1 MSDVLLLALLVAA
14 IAIGWLLGRWES
26 GRGRSRPRTGTSS
39 GTLPKDYFVGL
50 NYLLNEQPDRAI
62 ETFTQALEVNSDTV
76 ETHIA
81 LGNLYRSRGEA
92 DRAVRIHQNLL
103 ARPALTPSQSGQ
115 VQLELSRD
123 FLNLGLLDRAERLL
137 LSLQKSQVD
146 DHQKLAARRLL
157 IDLFEREKEWARAL
171 DAAQP
176 QLVRQDADIRRAA
189 AHWHCELA
197 SRHRIES
204 SPSLARKALKQA
216 LHTDERCV
224 RANWMLGQLE
234 WDIGHYRD
242 AARYWQRV
250 PEQDPSFTAIVL
262 EPLRNA
268 YRLLDDDDGWWQF
281 LEKQLQRDPQTSVV
295 MMAADTLRHRQGTEI
310 ACAFVSDQLR
320 DHPSLRGV
328 DYLMDLYL
336 DDSDPAERDRLE
348 LLKQHTRQLLSIR
361 PRHRCQRCGFGAEQ
375 LHWQCPRCRSWGTS
389 KPVTGLEG
397 E

>member
-1 MSDVLLLALLVAA
+1 MSDALLLALLVAA

-26 GRGRSRPRTGTSS
+26 GRGRPRPGTPI
-39 GTLPKDYFVGL
+39 GTLSKDYFVGL

-146 DHQKLAARRLL
+146 DHQKLAAKRLL
-157 IDLFEREKEWARAL
+157 VDLFEREKEWAQAL
-171 DAAQP
+171 DTAQP

-197 SRHRIES
+197 SQHRIDS

-234 WDIGHYRD
+234 WDIGQYRD
-242 AARYWQRV
+242 AARCWQRV
-250 PEQDPSFTAIVL
+250 PEQDPSFTTIVL

-281 LEKQLQRDPQTSVV
+281 LEKQLQHDPQTSVV
-295 MMAADTLRHRQGTEI
+295 MMAADTLRHRQGTDI

-348 LLKQHTRQLLSIR
+348 LLKQHTQQLLSIR

>member
-26 GRGRSRPRTGTSS
+26 GRFRAPPQPPRGS
-39 GTLPKDYFVGL
+39 LPRDYFVGL

-137 LSLQKSQVD
+137 LSLQKSHVED
-146 DHQKLAARRLL
+146 AQKLAGKRLL
-157 IDLFEREKEWARAL
+157 VDLFEREKEWAQAL
-171 DAAQP
+171 EAAQP

-197 SRHRIES
+197 HRHRCDNS
-204 SPSLARKALKQA
+204 SSLARKALRQA
-216 LHTDERCV
+216 LQTDERCI

-234 WDIGHYRD
+234 WDIGQYRN
-242 AARYWQRV
+242 AARFWQRV
-250 PEQDPSFTAIVL
+250 PEQDPGFTAIVL
-262 EPLRNA
+262 EPLRDA

-281 LEKQLQRDPQTSVV
+281 LEKQLQYNPQTTVV
-295 MMAADTLRHRQGTEI
+295 MMAADTLRHRQGTEV
-310 ACAFVSDQLR
+310 ACAFVSGQLR
-320 DHPSLRGV
+320 EHPSLRGV

-336 DDSDPAERDRLE
+336 DDSDPEERDRLE

-375 LHWQCPRCRSWGTS
+375 LQWQCPRCRSWGTC

>member
-14 IAIGWLLGRWES
+14 IAIGWWLGRRD
-26 GRGRSRPRTGTSS
+26 GGRSRSRARGA
-39 GTLPKDYFVGL
+39 GGALPKDYFVGL

-103 ARPALTPSQSGQ
+103 ARPALTASQSGQ

-137 LSLQKSQVD
+137 LSLQKNATEED
-146 DHQKLAARRLL
+146 QKIAARRLL
-157 IDLFEREKEWARAL
+157 VDLFEREKEWPQAL
-171 DAAQP
+171 EVAQP
-176 QLVRQDADIRRAA
+176 QLVRQDPDIRRAA
-189 AHWHCELA
+189 AHWHCEIA
-197 SRHRIES
+197 QQQRAAS
-204 SPSLARKALKQA
+204 SPSLARKSLRQA
-216 LHTDERCV
+216 LNVDGRCV

-234 WDIGHYRD
+234 WDIGQYRD
-242 AARYWQRV
+242 AARYWQRI
-250 PEQDPSFTAIVL
+250 PEQDPGFTAIVL
-262 EPLRNA
+262 EPLRDA
-268 YRLLDDDDGWWQF
+268 YRLLDDDKSWWQF
-281 LEKQLQRDPQTSVV
+281 LEQLLQKHPQTTVV
-295 MMAADTLRHRQGTEI
+295 IMAADTLRRRQGAQM
-310 ACAFVSDQLR
+310 ACAFVSEQLR
-320 DHPSLRGV
+320 EHPSLRGI

-336 DDSDPAERDRLE
+336 DDSDPDERDRLE
-348 LLKQHTRQLLSIR
+348 LLKQHTHQLLSVR

-375 LHWQCPRCRSWGTS
+375 LHWQCPRCRYWGTS

>member
-1 MSDVLLLALLVAA
+1 MSNVLLLALLVAA

-26 GRGRSRPRTGTSS
+26 GHFRAPPQPLRGS
-39 GTLPKDYFVGL
+39 LPKDYFVGL

-103 ARPALTPSQSGQ
+103 DRPSLTPFQSGQ

-137 LSLQKSQVD
+137 LSLQKSHVD
-146 DHQKLAARRLL
+146 EVQKLAAKRLL
-157 IDLFEREKEWARAL
+157 VDLFEREKEWLQAL
-171 DAAQP
+171 ETAQP

-197 SRHRIES
+197 QQHRDAS
-204 SPSLARKALKQA
+204 SSSLARKSLKQA
-216 LHTDERCV
+216 LQTDERCI

-234 WDIGHYRD
+234 WDIGQYRN
-242 AARYWQRV
+242 AARFWQRV
-250 PEQDPSFTAIVL
+250 PEQDPGFTTVVL
-262 EPLRNA
+262 EPLRDA
-268 YRLLDDDDGWWQF
+268 YRLLDDANGWWQF
-281 LEKQLQRDPQTSVV
+281 LEKQLQHNPQTTVV
-295 MMAADTLRHRQGTEI
+295 MMAADTLRHHQGTEA
-310 ACAFVSDQLR
+310 ACAFVSEQLR
-320 DHPSLRGV
+320 AHPSLRGV

-336 DDSDPAERDRLE
+336 DDSDPEERDRLE
-348 LLKQHTRQLLSIR
+348 LLKQHTRQLLSTR
-361 PRHRCQRCGFGAEQ
+361 PRHRCQRCGFGAEK